1 MRTQDNGSVLRLS
14 LRLARRAGR
23 RRVAFGSVA
32 VTMLLEAGLDVLRP
46 WPMKV
51 LVDNVIGRK
60 ALSGV
65 MGDLFGSLSRADLL
79 TWTVVATVAL
89 FVLGWAVGL
98 AGAWAGLELG
108 VRLTYDLAAD
118 LFAHLQRL
126 SLGFHRRSQVG
137 DSMRRVTTDSG
148 CVATVVQG
156 ALLPA
161 VSGAITL
168 VAFAV
173 VMFALDVRLT
183 LLALAVLPCMVISLR
198 RFTGPIADTSY
209 AQQEAESRVYETV
222 EQTLSA
228 IPAVQAFGREDDG
241 SRDLRARLAN
251 ALDATVAGA
260 YAQLRF
266 KIVAGVGTALG
277 TAALFWYGGHEALAG
292 HIS

>member
-148 CVATVVQG
+148 CVATVV
-156 ALLPA
+156 P
-161 VSGAITL
+161 SSS
-168 VAFAV
+168 
-173 VMFALDVRLT
+173 
-183 LLALAVLPCMVISLR
+183 P
-198 RFTGPIADTSY
+198 
-209 AQQEAESRVYETV
+209 
-222 EQTLSA
+222 
-228 IPAVQAFGREDDG
+228 
-241 SRDLRARLAN
+241 
-251 ALDATVAGA
+251 
-260 YAQLRF
+260 
-266 KIVAGVGTALG
+266 
-277 TAALFWYGGHEALAG
+277 
-292 HIS
+292 